1 MSIWRPRLRAIFIDF
16 GSFPG
21 HTVVNRCLNVPMI
34 FRPGPPSKGEKG
46 CNVNGFGRDFYFCRF
61 VYRFGVKNSQ
71 TSMVLEKMGIKSL
84 YLERVNGLIKTDIL
98 TSKVLSEGLKK
109 IVKLEGVDEKKE
121 PFEKT
126 KKITKGVTVAL
137 SSEAKQKIIKSL

>member
-1 MSIWRPRLRAIFIDF
+1 
-16 GSFPG
+16 
-21 HTVVNRCLNVPMI
+21 
-34 FRPGPPSKGEKG
+34 
-46 CNVNGFGRDFYFCRF
+46 
-61 VYRFGVKNSQ
+61 
-71 TSMVLEKMGIKSL
+71 MVLEKMGIKSL

-109 IVKLEGVDEKKE
+109 IIKLKGVDEKKE